1 MVSMETK
8 ALFDIT
14 VTPKSSRSEVKVD
27 DEGLI
32 KVYLNSPP
40 VDGKANVECINVMSK
55 KLKIAKSNITIEK
68 GDHGRKKRIAVSGL
82 SIDEVMKRFRGES

>member
-1 MVSMETK
+1 MENR
-8 ALFDIT
+8 AVFDIT

-27 DEGLI
+27 DEGTI

-40 VDGKANVECINVMSK
+40 VDGKANSECINVISK
-55 KLKIAKSNITIEK
+55 KLKIAKSNIAIEK

-82 SIDEVMKRFRGES
+82 SSDEVMKRLRGGT

>member
-1 MVSMETK
+1 METK
-8 ALFDIT
+8 ALFDVT

-27 DEGLI
+27 DGGSI

-40 VDGKANVECINVMSK
+40 VDGKANSECINLISK
-55 KLKIAKSNITIEK
+55 KLKIAKSNITIDK

-82 SIDEVMKRFRGES
+82 SNDEVIRRLRG

>member
-1 MVSMETK
+1 MEIK

-14 VTPKSSRSEVKVD
+14 VTPKSSRSEVRID
-27 DEGLI
+27 DEGTI

-40 VDGKANVECINVMSK
+40 VDGKANSECVNIISK

-68 GDHGRKKRIAVSGL
+68 GDHGRKKRIAVIGL
-82 SIDEVMKRFRGES
+82 STDEVMKRLRG